1 MSSYTGNMATF
12 KILSIATT
20 LCLFGNAQAQFE
32 TDTADLLPVSS
43 LPNTQSFVY
52 RLITQEYLNNENGY
66 FLDVSV
72 DTQYLHFKRIEGE
85 RSFSMQRSK
94 SDNRIVSL
102 RRDTLMAIPLQLK
115 FTQAGE
121 VQELLNW
128 KSFRDVFMANYSI
141 QVRLGQKTSE
151 EFEEAKNTLNNE
163 GYVRR
168 LVMEDISYL
177 FGLHGDTFK
186 ADAEYIRLKTIR
198 SPFSGNDYYFQ
209 GYLKFEKP
217 LGTKNTVIFRAK
229 NAAGEKEK
237 PLLME
242 EAKAYL
248 RKTVPAGEPVSEIHS
263 VGLNSEQYYQYNA
276 AQKRMI
282 QVTLS
287 DVVALDMS
295 SRGNIRTFDLWDLT
309 E

>member
-1 MSSYTGNMATF
+1 MTSF
-12 KILSIATT
+12 KFLSIATA
-20 LCLFGNAQAQFE
+20 LFAFGNAQAQFE
-32 TDTADLLPVSS
+32 ADTADLLPVSS
-43 LPNTQSFVY
+43 LPTSKSFVY

-66 FLDVSV
+66 FLDVSL
-72 DTQYLHFKRIEGE
+72 DTQYLHFTRIEGE
-85 RSFSMQRSK
+85 RSFTMQRSK
-94 SDNRIVSL
+94 SDKKIVSL
-102 RRDTLMAIPLQLK
+102 RRDTLLAIPLQIQ
-115 FTQAGE
+115 FTEAGE
-121 VQELLNW
+121 VKELLNW
-128 KSFRDVFMANYSI
+128 KAFRDVFMANYSM

-151 EFEEAKNTLNNE
+151 EFEEARTTLNNE
-163 GYVRR
+163 GYIRR
-168 LVMEDISYL
+168 LVMEDINYL

-186 ADAEYIRLKTIR
+186 HEAEYIRLKTIR
-198 SPFSGNDYYFQ
+198 SPFSGIDYYFQ
-209 GYLKFEKP
+209 GYLRFERP

-248 RKTVPAGEPVSEIHS
+248 RKTVPEGEPVSEIHS
-263 VGLNSEQYYQYNA
+263 VGLNSEQYYQYNS

-295 SRGNIRTFDLWDLT
+295 SRGNIRTFDLWDIT
-309 E
+309 D